1 MATETKATPDY
12 LAARRE
18 WMERYGSYISS
29 ARNWRLAAFA
39 SLAIAAGGVGGTI
52 HEASKTHVV
61 PYVVEVDRLGDSVR
75 LAQAVNAGA
84 LQQPIVTHVLANWV
98 TRARERVADNLAQKR
113 LIDKTYRYVDQ
124 KMEVALDRYYKR
136 HNPFSGGTDGA
147 RTVTITSALPDGAIK
162 PTGGT
167 YDIDWTEKQ
176 YSLTGRLISTQ
187 NWKAIVTYA
196 VLPVTTA
203 KAAKNN
209 PFGIYITSFQ
219 WQKTL

>member
-1 MATETKATPDY
+1 MTSNTNTPDY

-18 WMERYGSYISS
+18 WMERYGSYIAA

-39 SLAIAAGGVGGTI
+39 SLAIAAGGVAGTI

-61 PYVVEVDRLGDSVR
+61 PYVVEVDKLGDSVR

-98 TRARERVADNLAQKR
+98 TRARERVTDNLAQKR

-124 KMEVALDRYYKR
+124 KMEVGLDEYYKK
-136 HNPFSGGTDGA
+136 HNPFSGSTDGA
-147 RTVTITSALPDGAIK
+147 RTVTITSALPEGTVK
-162 PTGGT
+162 PAGGT
-167 YDIDWTEKQ
+167 YEIDWTEQQ
-176 YSLTGRLISTQ
+176 YDLTGRLVSTQ
-187 NWKAIVTYA
+187 NWKAIITYA
-196 VLPVTTA
+196 VLPVTNA
-203 KAAKNN
+203 KDAETN
-209 PFGIYITSFQ
+209 PFGIYVTSFQ